1 MLSTRGARA
10 RGREAARSASQGA
23 PPQPLW
29 TGVRKGRSTHMEITL
44 YIGVLA
50 CLGVSL
56 LLLPK
61 TSGGIAVK
69 ARSARELD
77 RVMSPRLLFSNTR
90 APVARC

>member
-1 MLSTRGARA
+1 
-10 RGREAARSASQGA
+10 
-23 PPQPLW
+23 
-29 TGVRKGRSTHMEITL
+29 MEITL

-61 TSGGIAVK
+61 ASGGVAVK